1 MTTLKQPIAFT
12 ANNLLDGEAVW
23 LGHNGA
29 WVKSVEAAKVFATE
43 AERQIAADIAARA
56 DAENLVVEPYEIE
69 VGLEAGQVTPVKFRE
84 RIRAAGP
91 TMRLD
96 LGKEAEISA
105 AAAATSLA
113 AAAA

>member
-1 MTTLKQPIAFT
+1 MTTLKNPIAFT
-12 ANNLLDGEAVW
+12 ANNLLDGEVVW

-29 WVKSVEAAKVFATE
+29 WVKSIDAVQIFATE
-43 AERQIAADIAARA
+43 EERQAAAKAAALA

-69 VGLEAGQVTPVKFRE
+69 VSLENGQAVPLKFRE

-96 LGKEAEISA
+96 LGKQAELSQPSAVAVLEAA
-105 AAAATSLA
+105 
-113 AAAA
+113 

>member
-1 MTTLKQPIAFT
+1 MTTLKNPIAFT
-12 ANNLLDGEAVW
+12 ANNLLDGEVVW

-29 WVKSVEAAKVFATE
+29 WVKSVGAAKVFATE
-43 AERQIAADIAARA
+43 DERQAASELAAKA

-69 VGLEAGQVTPVKFRE
+69 VSHEAGEVTPIKFRE

-96 LGKEAEISA
+96 LGKQSEIA
-105 AAAATSLA
+105 AQVAA
-113 AAAA
+113 

>member
-1 MTTLKQPIAFT
+1 MTTLKTPIAFT
-12 ANNLLDGEAVW
+12 ANNLLDGEVVW

-29 WVKSVEAAKVFATE
+29 WVKSVSAAKVFVTE
-43 AERQIAADIAARA
+43 DERRSAAEIAALA

-69 VGLEAGQVTPVKFRE
+69 VSREAGEIVPTKFRE

-96 LGKEAEISA
+96 LGKQSQTAITHRVA
-105 AAAATSLA
+105 A
-113 AAAA
+113 

>member
-1 MTTLKQPIAFT
+1 MTLLKTPVAFT

-23 LGHNGA
+23 LGPNGT
-29 WVKSVEAAKVFATE
+29 WVKSVEAAKAFLTE
-43 AERQIAADIAARA
+43 NERQTGANAAAQA

-69 VGLEAGQVTPVKFRE
+69 VFVESGVVSPAKFRE

-96 LGKEAEISA
+96 IGKQAETSA
-105 AAAATSLA
+105 RAA
-113 AAAA
+113 

>member
-1 MTTLKQPIAFT
+1 MTTLKSPIAFT

-23 LGHNGA
+23 LGSNGA
-29 WVKSVEAAKVFATE
+29 WVKTFDAAKVFATQD
-43 AERQIAADIAARA
+43 ERQVAVEAAERA

-69 VGLEAGQVTPVKFRE
+69 VSQDAGQVTPIKFRE

-96 LGKEAEISA
+96 LGKQAELATQA
-105 AAAATSLA
+105 AA
-113 AAAA
+113 

>member
-1 MTTLKQPIAFT
+1 MTTLKNPIAFP
-12 ANNLLDGEAVW
+12 ANNLLDGEVVW

-29 WVKSVEAAKVFATE
+29 WVKSVGAAQVFATE
-43 AERQIAADIAARA
+43 DERQVAAEIAAKA

-69 VGLEAGQVTPVKFRE
+69 VVHEAGEVTPIKFRE

-96 LGKEAEISA
+96 LGKQSEITARVA
-105 AAAATSLA
+105 A
-113 AAAA
+113 

>member
-1 MTTLKQPIAFT
+1 MTTLKNPIAFT
-12 ANNLLDGEAVW
+12 ANNLLDGEVVW

-29 WVKSVEAAKVFATE
+29 WVKSVAAAKVFATE
-43 AERQIAADIAARA
+43 DERQAAAELAAKA

-69 VGLEAGQVTPVKFRE
+69 VSHEAGEVTPIKFRE

-96 LGKEAEISA
+96 LGKQSEIA
-105 AAAATSLA
+105 AQVAA
-113 AAAA
+113 